1 MRTLFSLSTLLCVTL
16 TLSGCNSQ
24 SGRQDAN
31 TPDDHAHPT
40 HGPHGGSLIEL
51 GLHEYHGEMV
61 LDEGAHKVT
70 IYLLD
75 ADAKGP
81 VSAEGEVVINATV
94 GGEPQQYPLTPVT
107 TDQAA
112 PANSAF
118 EVTDQSLV
126 EALHD
131 HDANPRLKVSINQKQ
146 YVGDITHDHDHDH
159 DHDDDHGHAHG
170 DDNHDE

>member
-1 MRTLFSLSTLLCVTL
+1 MKTLFSLATLLCVTL
-16 TLSGCNSQ
+16 TLAGCNSQ
-24 SGRQDAN
+24 SDRHGAN
-31 TPDDHAHPT
+31 DSHDHAHPT

-61 LDEGAHKVT
+61 LDEAAHKVT

-75 ADAKGP
+75 ADAKEP

-94 GGEPQQYPLTPVT
+94 GGEPKQYSLTAAT

-118 EVTDQSLV
+118 EVTDQGLV

-146 YVGDITHDHDHDH
+146 YVGDIAHDHDHDH
-159 DHDDDHGHAHG
+159 DHADGEAHHDD
-170 DDNHDE
+170 